1 MAILSFPSFPL
12 RTNHFCFKSNKREL
26 EVLSSYS
33 LCSAQ
38 VTQLHNTVR
47 RANEIELNWPDKRNG
62 EVVLARVGGEMVGIH
77 LLTQTDRQTGQGR
90 IEQDRQDRKGRKDKK
105 PTRVAREES

>member
-1 MAILSFPSFPL
+1 M
-12 RTNHFCFKSNKREL
+12 
-26 EVLSSYS
+26 LSSYS

-77 LLTQTDRQTGQGR
+77 LLTQTDRQDRAGQT
-90 IEQDRQDRKGRKDKK
+90 RQKRKEG
-105 PTRVAREES
+105 